1 MFLSELWVLNGK
13 MQNSRCILNCFKKGC
28 MLVREPIILRDQIE
42 QSRQELRRLVERHGM
57 HDDKVLKQSMVLDE
71 LINKYTRLIEK
82 Y

>member
-1 MFLSELWVLNGK
+1 
-13 MQNSRCILNCFKKGC
+13 

>member
-1 MFLSELWVLNGK
+1 
-13 MQNSRCILNCFKKGC
+13 
-28 MLVREPIILRDQIE
+28 VREIKQIKDQIE
-42 QSRQELRRLVERHGM
+42 QNRQHLRRLVERHGM